1 MNRVL
6 RAEWVKLRTMP
17 SSGWLLLA
25 FATAIVALGAA
36 VTSTVD
42 ASQCRSPTECFEDTT
57 RLSLTGVWVGQVAAV
72 VVGALAITNEY
83 GTGMIHTTLTAIPQ
97 RGRLLAGKAAVVVGT
112 ALLAATIGVLA
123 SLLAARN
130 ILPGN
135 GFSAAN
141 GYPLLSLADEPT
153 LRAAAG
159 TVAYLGLL
167 AVLGLG
173 IGTMIRDSAAAII
186 ATLTLLFG
194 APLVAFMISDPVWVE
209 RLERYSPLSAGLAV
223 QATRDLDSL
232 PIGPLA
238 GLGVTAA
245 YAVAAY
251 VAALV
256 VLRLRDA

>member
-6 RAEWVKLRTMP
+6 LAEWVKLRTLP

-42 ASQCRSPTECFEDTT
+42 VSQCPSPTECFEDTT
-57 RLSLTGVWVGQVAAV
+57 KLSLSGVWVGQVAAV
-72 VVGALAITNEY
+72 VVGSLAITNEY
-83 GTGMIHTTLTAIPQ
+83 GTGMIHTSLTAIPQ
-97 RGRLLAGKAAVVVGT
+97 RGRLLAGKAAVVVGAT
-112 ALLAATIGVLA
+112 LLAATIGVLA

-135 GFSAAN
+135 GFNAAN
-141 GYPLLSLADEPT
+141 GYPALSLADEPT
-153 LRAAAG
+153 LRAATG

-167 AVLGLG
+167 ALLALG
-173 IGTMIRDSAAAII
+173 IGAMIRDSAVAII
-186 ATLTLLFG
+186 ATITLLFG
-194 APLVAFMISDPVWVE
+194 APLVASMISDPVWLE

-245 YAVAAY
+245 YAAAAY

>member
-6 RAEWVKLRTMP
+6 RAEWVKLRTLP

-25 FATAIVALGAA
+25 VATTIVALGAA
-36 VTSTVD
+36 TTSTVD
-42 ASQCRSPTECFEDTT
+42 VSQCRSPTECFEDTIK
-57 RLSLTGVWVGQVAAV
+57 LSLSGVWVGQVAAV
-72 VVGALAITNEY
+72 VVGSLAITNEY
-83 GTGMIHTTLTAIPQ
+83 GTGMIQTTLTAVPQ
-97 RGRLLAGKAAVVVGT
+97 RGRVLAGKALIVVGT
-112 ALLAATIGVLA
+112 TLLAATIGVLA

-141 GYPLLSLADEPT
+141 GYPPLSLGDEPT

-167 AVLGLG
+167 AVLALG
-173 IGTMIRDSAAAII
+173 IGTMIRDSAVAII
-186 ATLTLLFG
+186 ATLALLFG
-194 APLVAFMISDPVWVE
+194 APLVASMISDPVWIA
-209 RLERYSPLSAGLAV
+209 RLDKYSPLSAGLAV

-238 GLGVTAA
+238 GLGITAA
-245 YAVAAY
+245 YAAAAY

-256 VLRLRDA
+256 VLRVRNA